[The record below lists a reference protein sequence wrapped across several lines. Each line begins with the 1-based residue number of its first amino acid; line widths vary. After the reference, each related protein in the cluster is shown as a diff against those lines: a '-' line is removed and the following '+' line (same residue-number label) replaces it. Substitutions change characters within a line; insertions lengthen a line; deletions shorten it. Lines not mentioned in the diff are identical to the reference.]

1 MLNIVIIVII
11 ILQIYRFKYYAAKS
25 LQFTLGLP
33 FEFKTLYDKAALRQ
47 ILQYY

>member
-1 MLNIVIIVII
+1 MLNIVIFFFF
-11 ILQIYRFKYYAAKS
+11 LIYKFKYYAAKS

-33 FEFKTLYDKAALRQ
+33 FEFKTLYDKTALRQ